1 MKFLKKKQ
9 NYTKKIEKLL
19 GLNLTLMNEIEK
31 NKSIKKPCKTK
42 KKIAIKRIETKSDI
56 KIK

>member
-1 MKFLKKKQ
+1 MKFKKKKQ

-42 KKIAIKRIETKSDI
+42 KKQQLKELRLNPM
-56 KIK
+56 